1 MELMADVVISA
12 LDAVEEAVDTTTE
25 DHTTTEDQVEEFRL
39 ANGGVVKRHQSV
51 SLGMVE
57 EEEAVPVPGGRK
69 AAGADEEGGD
79 LSLISTLRL
88 HGRSKRKQRG
98 CFSAIKILM
107 SEDYLLRTLATGTL

>member
-57 EEEAVPVPGGRK
+57 EEAVLVPGGPMV
-69 AAGADEEGGD
+69 AGMGVDGEGGAGGPEG
-79 LSLISTLRL
+79 SWR
-88 HGRSKRKQRG
+88 GRGRW
-98 CFSAIKILM
+98 
-107 SEDYLLRTLATGTL
+107 